1 MVKYPRGICM
11 EICIRTCR
19 CSSYSQLLLF
29 FPEAAHIV
37 RVHKL
42 IQVKRRVLQC
52 TRIKL
57 SQRLDTCLSS
67 SVVFGQSSHV
77 ADPLCVLI
85 VLLMRHF
92 RPPAG
97 GGERECWRG
106 LICDGGYTIDGAQLL
121 PDAVGKKNLGRR
133 DCKPK
138 TTRLCPNDVKHGAV
152 PPFRRSRQVDLLCK
166 QYFVLQQ

>member
-1 MVKYPRGICM
+1 MVKYPRGIYM

-19 CSSYSQLLLF
+19 CSSYSLLLLF
-29 FPEAAHIV
+29 FPEAAQIV

-57 SQRLDTCLSS
+57 SQRLDTCLPS
-67 SVVFGQSSHV
+67 SVVFGQSPHV

-85 VLLMRHF
+85 VLLMRHL

-97 GGERECWRG
+97 GGEGESA
-106 LICDGGYTIDGAQLL
+106 GA
-121 PDAVGKKNLGRR
+121 A
-133 DCKPK
+133 
-138 TTRLCPNDVKHGAV
+138 
-152 PPFRRSRQVDLLCK
+152 
-166 QYFVLQQ
+166 